1 MVEQSLLD
9 VKSIAEAAL
18 FLTSPTERPIHL
30 AHEQRHLSLLSIAL
44 RFWFRRC
51 YWRSGWRV
59 LAFLCTCARRPQFN
73 RFSFECAVRILPIR
87 TAGFFVLGNVF
98 HGRTFSTLGDRGL
111 VCDLEDAG
119 FLFSG
124 DRECLRVL
132 VHCRDHSVKWDRPCA
147 LLRRRSGWRCDRLRR
162 DRRRTC
168 CSRHRLCAERHAK
181 SQTCDA
187 KDDGKMKFGSHNLPG
202 SRWLN

>member
-18 FLTSPTERPIHL
+18 FLTSPAERPIHL
-30 AHEQRHLSLLSIAL
+30 AGERRRRFLLSIAL

-51 YWRSGWRV
+51 YWRSGWQA
-59 LAFLCTCARRPQFN
+59 LTFLCTCAHRPQFN
-73 RFSFECAVRILPIR
+73 RFSFECAVSILPIR

-98 HGRTFSTLGDRGL
+98 HGRSFSTLGDRGL

-147 LLRRRSGWRCDRLRR
+147 LLRWRSSWSFGHFWRD
-162 DRRRTC
+162 
-168 CSRHRLCAERHAK
+168 
-181 SQTCDA
+181 
-187 KDDGKMKFGSHNLPG
+187 
-202 SRWLN
+202 

>member
-18 FLTSPTERPIHL
+18 FLTSPTARPIHL
-30 AHEQRHLSLLSIAL
+30 AREQRHLSLLSIAL

-73 RFSFECAVRILPIR
+73 RFSFECAVGILPIR
-87 TAGFFVLGNVF
+87 TAGFFVLRNVF
-98 HGRTFSTLGDRGL
+98 HGRSFSTLEDRGL
-111 VCDLEDAG
+111 VCDFEDAG

-147 LLRRRSGWRCDRLRR
+147 LLRWRRGWRCDRLRR
-162 DRRRTC
+162 DRR
-168 CSRHRLCAERHAK
+168 
-181 SQTCDA
+181 
-187 KDDGKMKFGSHNLPG
+187 
-202 SRWLN
+202 